1 MNAFFLNEPLREHYV
16 CDAIINNKRQ
26 TKTKTNKKATKKA
39 KRQNTPKKNTK
50 NTQKHKYKTEIAVD
64 STTRN

>member
-39 KRQNTPKKNTK
+39 KKAKYTKK
-50 NTQKHKYKTEIAVD
+50 TQKTHKYKTEIAVD

>member
-26 TKTKTNKKATKKA
+26 TKTKTNKKTTKKA
-39 KRQNTPKKNTK
+39 KRQNTQKKHTK

>member
-1 MNAFFLNEPLREHYV
+1 VNAFFLNEPLREHYV

-39 KRQNTPKKNTK
+39 KKAKYTKKNHKKHTK
-50 NTQKHKYKTEIAVD
+50 TQIQNRNRSGQYNT
-64 STTRN
+64 

>member
-39 KRQNTPKKNTK
+39 KKAKYTKK
-50 NTQKHKYKTEIAVD
+50 KHKKHTKTQIQN
-64 STTRN
+64 RNRSGQYNT

>member
-26 TKTKTNKKATKKA
+26 TKTKTNKKTTKKA
-39 KRQNTPKKNTK
+39 KRQNTQKKTHKKHTKTQIQNRNRSGQYNT
-50 NTQKHKYKTEIAVD
+50 
-64 STTRN
+64 